1 MEKLCL
7 ECGKPLGAGRSDR
20 RFCNEACKTK
30 FHNNQKIFEYA
41 EIKKIEN
48 ILKRN
53 RRVLKRLLGDER
65 EKVVSYEKLLKL
77 GFEFGYYTHHRKSAV
92 KKYEYTYCF
101 DYGYRIADD
110 ASYKIVKAYERKDE

>member
-1 MEKLCL
+1 MEMLCL
-7 ECGKPLGAGRSDR
+7 ECRKPLGAGRSDR

-30 FHNNQKIFEYA
+30 FHNGQKIFEHA

-53 RRVLKRLLGDER
+53 RRVLKKLLGDER

-77 GFEFGYYTHHRKSAV
+77 GFEFAYYTHHRKSVV

-110 ASYKIVKAYERKDE
+110 AGYKIVKAYERRDE